1 MILFQHRCIDLLIN
15 LPEYII
21 GTSENFEH
29 NNFRQNGISELAKLT
44 KKSLHLFLTPKFNF
58 KHVVVLNVQETSSL

>member
-1 MILFQHRCIDLLIN
+1 MILFQHRCIDLLIS

-29 NNFRQNGISELAKLT
+29 NNFRQNGISEIAKLT
-44 KKSLHLFLTPKFNF
+44 KKKITFIFNT
-58 KHVVVLNVQETSSL
+58 KI